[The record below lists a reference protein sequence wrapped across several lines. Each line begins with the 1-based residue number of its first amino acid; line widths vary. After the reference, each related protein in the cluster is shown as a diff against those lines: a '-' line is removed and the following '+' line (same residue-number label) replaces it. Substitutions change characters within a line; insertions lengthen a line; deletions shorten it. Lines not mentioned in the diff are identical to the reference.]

1 MSTSNGVGISV
12 YRSSSFFQA
21 VLPAA
26 SNIVETARIN
36 CADSQYATLYF
47 DVDAQ
52 GSATS
57 NVAFIVA
64 DQPFSG
70 SPDFYARGVENLLYL
85 DASALLGTPAYQSN
99 VYASIKTLGVA
110 LDGQVSLTIPTF
122 GSYAFSL
129 FLADIGDAVAPAA
142 VTASVVLFKAI

>member
-1 MSTSNGVGISV
+1 MSSKGVGITV
-12 YRSSSFFQA
+12 YPTSSFFQA
-21 VLPAA
+21 VLPAGTP
-26 SNIVETARIN
+26 VETARIN

-47 DVDAQ
+47 DVDPN

-57 NVAFIVA
+57 NVGFIIA

-70 SPDFYARGVENLLYL
+70 SPDFYPRGVENLLYL
-85 DASALLGTPAYQSN
+85 DASALVGVPAYQSN
-99 VYASIKTLGVA
+99 VYQSLKTLGVA
-110 LDGQVSLTIPTF
+110 LDGQVSITIPVF

-129 FLADIGDAVAPAA
+129 YLGDFGDPVNPAT

>member
-21 VLPAA
+21 VLPVA
-26 SNIVETARIN
+26 SNIVETAQIA

-47 DVDAQ
+47 SVDPQ

-57 NVAFIVA
+57 NVAFIIA

-70 SPDFYARGVENLLYL
+70 SAFYNRGVENLLYL
-85 DASALLGTPAYQSN
+85 DASALLGAPAYQSN